1 MGEDVRET
9 DVLQSSVAADG
20 GDRRLPGVGGRAAG
34 CRPVPGR
41 ARRHRSAHPV
51 DPERRRRLTPA
62 RAAAVVAAQ
71 SSQSTVSNIYSRP
84 TKDRLTLKTNLT
96 RLFIVAV
103 IFDHTFRSV
112 DPCNADL

>member
-1 MGEDVRET
+1 VFIIIIIIMGEDVRET
-9 DVLQSSVAADG
+9 DVLHSSVAADG

-34 CRPVPGR
+34 CRPVPGG

-71 SSQSTVSNIYSRP
+71 SSQSTVSNMVNKATSTRVLAHG
-84 TKDRLTLKTNLT
+84 RLKTVSHS
-96 RLFIVAV
+96 RQISPVY
-103 IFDHTFRSV
+103 S
-112 DPCNADL
+112 